1 MRYRLFFENCAVRK
15 DDIPFSKNSQSSFLK
30 KDSVLLDRS
39 SYFDQ
44 ITVQIIKTDYL
55 LSPAMCHEPIDIL
68 D

>member
-1 MRYRLFFENCAVRK
+1 MRYRLFFENG
-15 DDIPFSKNSQSSFLK
+15 ISSFLK

-55 LSPAMCHEPIDIL
+55 LSPAMCHEPIDIG

>member
-1 MRYRLFFENCAVRK
+1 MRYRLFLKTVYHL
-15 DDIPFSKNSQSSFLK
+15 FLK

>member
-1 MRYRLFFENCAVRK
+1 MRYRLFFENG
-15 DDIPFSKNSQSSFLK
+15 ISSFLK

-55 LSPAMCHEPIDIL
+55 LSPACLLYTSDAADDL
-68 D
+68 

>member
-1 MRYRLFFENCAVRK
+1 MRYRLFFENG
-15 DDIPFSKNSQSSFLK
+15 ISSFLK

-55 LSPAMCHEPIDIL
+55 LFPQLCVMSRLTYWIDGYKFFPAFR
-68 D
+68 